1 MVDQSGLARIAAGG
15 RAGGK
20 QLFAERNQ
28 GTTAAAG
35 QEAEVPDADEAAR
48 QHMQQKA
55 T

>member
-1 MVDQSGLARIAAGG
+1 LLRGG

-35 QEAEVPDADEAAR
+35 QEAEVPDADETTR
-48 QHMQQKA
+48 QHVQQEA
-55 T
+55 A